1 MLEHGKPEERSS
13 IIQKLSG
20 QVVILSKQKFASNVI
35 EKCLAFGT
43 PEERDSLIG
52 EIISSGQ
59 TFQVCPILYISIRCY
74 ILAFDR
80 EIIPLLCLL
89 DSLFRNIKITC
100 IIILPNSCHGCVFH
114 DNNRCHSGA

>member
-1 MLEHGKPEERSS
+1 LEHGKPEECSA

-35 EKCLAFGT
+35 EKCLAHGT

-59 TFQVCPILYISIRCY
+59 TFQVCS
-74 ILAFDR
+74 
-80 EIIPLLCLL
+80 
-89 DSLFRNIKITC
+89 NC
-100 IIILPNSCHGCVFH
+100 I
-114 DNNRCHSGA
+114 SGASQA

>member
-59 TFQVCPILYISIRCY
+59 TFQVCPILYCY
-74 ILAFDR
+74 KLVHLAFHR
-80 EIIPLLCLL
+80 QTILLLCLIQCFKTL
-89 DSLFRNIKITC
+89 RLHLHNFT
-100 IIILPNSCHGCVFH
+100 
-114 DNNRCHSGA
+114 

>member
-1 MLEHGKPEERSS
+1 MLEQGKPEERSA

-59 TFQVCPILYISIRCY
+59 TFQVRPILLLQDGTFQHSI
-74 ILAFDR
+74 DNV
-80 EIIPLLCLL
+80 PLLCLL
-89 DSLFRNIKITC
+89 CSVFQDIKIT
-100 IIILPNSCHGCVFH
+100 SAQG
-114 DNNRCHSGA
+114 